1 VKTLLAFVIC
11 LIPQLSPAYPG
22 GLYSPDGASSPINI
36 AYDQTGIPGNWR
48 IEEQGVGRDW
58 VVDGLAGHN
67 LPTTVYTT
75 TGAIQVRPLD
85 WAVKVFTWGLKHQ
98 QFNGSYS
105 CNDPYHSTSFFVEK
119 LSYAILLLEKSPFAT
134 EYASFITSANRL
146 NYKTARWMSL
156 PSVYNTYKGEEAQ
169 YGHRYW
175 LDGAAVLL
183 TEVLNP
189 DAMNPG
195 ANLLKQ
201 AYLFFDN
208 GFSAQLPNGVN
219 VEDGGYDSSYQGVGL
234 YFATVAYNYIPRLTP
249 LDATEKSKMYR
260 MLSLGEA
267 WEASRI
273 ESDGTVNLS
282 GNTRVT
288 SNCTETDPNGNC
300 KTVAWSSIA
309 DSFGN
314 WSVISGGKHYAD
326 LAALVRIEYTE

>member
-1 VKTLLAFVIC
+1 MKTLLAFVAC
-11 LIPQLSPAYPG
+11 LIPQLSSAYPS
-22 GLYSPDGASSPINI
+22 GLYSPDGASTPINI
-36 AYDQTGIPGNWR
+36 AYEQTGIPGNWR
-48 IEEQGVGRDW
+48 IEEQGAGRDW

-98 QFNGSYS
+98 QPNGSYL

-119 LSYAILLLEKSPFAT
+119 LSYAILLLKKSPFAT
-134 EYASFITSANRL
+134 EYASFINYANSL
-146 NYKTARWMSL
+146 NYKTALWMSL
-156 PSVYNTYKGEEAQ
+156 PSVYNTYKGEEEQ

-175 LDGAAVLL
+175 LDGAAMLL

-189 DAMNPG
+189 DLPLHLT
-195 ANLLKQ
+195 LLNQ
-201 AYLFFDN
+201 AYLFFDR

-234 YFATVAYNYIPRLTP
+234 YFATVAYNYIPDTTRK
-249 LDATEKSKMYR
+249 AKMYR
-260 MLSLGEA
+260 MLGLGEA

-288 SNCTETDPNGNC
+288 GNCTETDPNGNC

-314 WSVISGGKHYAD
+314 WSVISGDKEYAE
-326 LAALVRIEYTE
+326 LAGLVRTEYGE